1 MKNRKHK
8 IYYSSYR
15 KQLIQLAK
23 LYGIVEIKNYF
34 RSAKKLTTAQIELIL
49 IKNRIKLPIQRSLS
63 RFKFTWHLNH
73 LQFASS
79 SICQLINES
88 ISKVSDPFDCFKS
101 ACATMVM
108 K

>member
-63 RFKFTWHLNH
+63 RF
-73 LQFASS
+73 SS
-79 SICQLINES
+79 FLSALSFKNEYVKQLYYVLTVLI
-88 ISKVSDPFDCFKS
+88 IVIGFFWWS
-101 ACATMVM
+101 AAFGKDV
-108 K
+108 